1 MANFSEYT
9 TSTEQCDA
17 LLIRVNQIYREI
29 ETLYQNIHHK
39 LRGATVDT
47 VQKTADLLDI
57 LEKEAQ
63 AVDTLV
69 AERLRS
75 THRLAESTKAHL
87 SERSEILQRLHRSNR
102 QLVAKAENTQA
113 LLRHELAG
121 MAKNRNAL
129 KGYKPVETERKSIV
143 RDFF

>member
-1 MANFSEYT
+1 MANFSENQ
-9 TSTEQCDA
+9 TSTEQCDG
-17 LLIRVNQIYREI
+17 LLLRVNQIYREI

-39 LRGATVDT
+39 LRGATLDT
-47 VQKTADLLDI
+47 VQKAADLLDI
-57 LEKEAQ
+57 LEKEART
-63 AVDTLV
+63 VDTLL
-69 AERLRS
+69 AERLKS

-87 SERSEILQRLHRSNR
+87 SERAEILHRLHRSNR

-113 LLRHELAG
+113 LLRHELAS